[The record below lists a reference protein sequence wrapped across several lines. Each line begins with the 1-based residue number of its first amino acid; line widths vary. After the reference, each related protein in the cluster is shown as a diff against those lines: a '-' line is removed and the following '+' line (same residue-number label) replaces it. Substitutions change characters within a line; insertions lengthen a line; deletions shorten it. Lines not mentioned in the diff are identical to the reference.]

1 MLLHKVFNLNV
12 SPGSSSI
19 ILYSSSRI
27 LHFSQA
33 AMRQRDI
40 TSKDVEMLPRSDKA
54 RPAYYLTAKAKG
66 PCVLKVSL

>member
-1 MLLHKVFNLNV
+1 
-12 SPGSSSI
+12 
-19 ILYSSSRI
+19 
-27 LHFSQA
+27 
-33 AMRQRDI
+33 MRQRDI